1 MLTSGM
7 SKKFF
12 IGRIAQH
19 WIRPARE
26 VMGSMLG
33 GDSSRGP
40 FPATLLRSHVAKAG
54 IPEHHI

>member
-1 MLTSGM
+1 M

-12 IGRIAQH
+12 IGRIAQQ

-26 VMGSMLG
+26 AMGSMLG
-33 GDSSRGP
+33 GEDTRGP
-40 FPATLLRSHVAKAG
+40 FLLTLLRSHVVKAG